1 MKDLRAF
8 FAQNLKPADSVTYVA
23 TERLIDPETGKPP
36 EWEITPVTANENL
49 EIRRGCMKMV
59 PIPGKKNQYSQNI
72 DANAYT
78 IKLAVRCTT
87 FPNLND
93 ADLQDSYGVM
103 SAEQLLGAMLD
114 PGELDEYTRKVL
126 EVNGFEKTESDL
138 VDEAK
143 N

>member
-1 MKDLRAF
+1 MKTWRSGA
-8 FAQNLKPADSVTYVA
+8 AVS
-23 TERLIDPETGKPP
+23 
-36 EWEITPVTANENL
+36 
-49 EIRRGCMKMV
+49 MV

-78 IKLAVRCTT
+78 IKLAVRCTS

-93 ADLQDSYGVM
+93 AELQDSYGVK